1 LYRRLAGGHLRL
13 NVARHGRTGQ
23 FLNHFARNETERENA
38 SEHPGDSACFFLRLV
53 RSTRVPPRGRQL
65 GSHLI
70 LSSTGTISSTR
81 LSLFLF
87 FFSLAKLATP
97 LSPGASLRRHGHAP
111 PLWRCPVSSAA
122 PPAMLDR
129 HEGVRDLS
137 KHRVHLLSLPSRD
150 PLKLCQAKWHAVVL

>member
-1 LYRRLAGGHLRL
+1 MMQELKNEHNNCQVSHYP
-13 NVARHGRTGQ
+13 RH
-23 FLNHFARNETERENA
+23 FINYYMYHFPFENA
-38 SEHPGDSACFFLRLV
+38 SEPPGDSACFFLRLV

-87 FFSLAKLATP
+87 FSLAKLAPP